1 METEHIIREEVIQT
15 QEKRGKTRI
24 LKYGNKGE
32 NGKEGKKEGFES
44 RETWGKLTKSGGN
57 RENHFLLLLKK
68 MHK

>member
-1 METEHIIREEVIQT
+1 METRGKM
-15 QEKRGKTRI
+15 EKRGKKRDSRVG
-24 LKYGNKGE
+24 KHGGNG
-32 NGKEGKKEGFES
+32 KEGFES